1 MEDVLMKKIPAETK
15 IYGIK
20 NILILL
26 ILILIIN
33 LGKYITK
40 NTNTSNSSNP
50 SNPSNPS
57 QDMELTFLGLGE
69 ADSILIRHDNKILLI
84 DTGETKDSEYIIKAI
99 LDLGVKKIDYLILTH
114 PDKDHIGGAL
124 DIIKYLKVGEIIQS
138 SFQKGSELQAALNEE
153 INRRKIP
160 VTIPEKEYEFN
171 MGEVKV
177 KVSGPEEDEY
187 KKSNN
192 YSLVTLLTHGKLNYF
207 FAGDA
212 EKKRL
217 EEILK
222 YDLPEM
228 ALYKVPHHGRNNKKS
243 SEIIE
248 KLSPEIAIIT
258 SSEADKKVL
267 AALLIMNTKV
277 YYTAD
282 KTIRFISDGIDL
294 REH

>member
-1 MEDVLMKKIPAETK
+1 MKKYFIRFNSVFVK
-15 IYGIK
+15 GSIIIG
-20 NILILL
+20 ILISIFILGVYLL
-26 ILILIIN
+26 E
-33 LGKYITK
+33 
-40 NTNTSNSSNP
+40 NSK
-50 SNPSNPS
+50 S
-57 QDMELTFLGLGE
+57 QLDYLEKKDIVGNMELIFFGLGE
-69 ADSILIRHDNKILLI
+69 ADSTLIRYKDQVLLI
-84 DTGETKDSEYIIKAI
+84 DTGEIEQSDYIIDNLRNLEI
-99 LDLGVKKIDYLILTH
+99 DMIDYLILTH
-114 PDKDHIGGAL
+114 PDKDHIGSAAEL
-124 DIIKYLKVGEIIQS
+124 IKNFDVGMIIQS
-138 SFQKGSELQAALNEE
+138 SFQKSTKLQEKLNAE
-153 INRRKIP
+153 IKRKGIKNT
-160 VTIPEKEYEFN
+160 VPEKEYEFN

-192 YSLVTLLTHGKLNYF
+192 YSLVTSLTHGKLNYF